1 MENIDDIDKNY
12 NITYQNIY
20 DYKNVS
26 KYIIILFAFL
36 FIIYLITIFNQYN

>member
-1 MENIDDIDKNY
+1 MENIDNNY

-36 FIIYLITIFNQYN
+36 LVIYLITIFNQYN